1 MWVAFAPGSHVA
13 EGRWAYRVVT
23 ALTFA
28 FPPTLAFSCPAMVYL
43 DDTFLNDVSGYAPW
57 CGWFTSNQ
65 STSAHIAPLE
75 SADSAEGL
83 TVFTVISGPPDL
95 SLTVSPVCICALS
108 AMLHSSADY

>member
-1 MWVAFAPGSHVA
+1 MNWRRGRGLLAAHVS
-13 EGRWAYRVVT
+13 VH
-23 ALTFA
+23 
-28 FPPTLAFSCPAMVYL
+28 L

-95 SLTVSPVCICALS
+95 SLPVSPVCICALS
-108 AMLHSSADY
+108 AMLHSLCRLLVSSD